1 MKPTDTSQRSYEKQI
16 QIYRKMGP
24 EKRLQTALDLA
35 ETSRKLLAEGVR
47 QRHPDYGEKEIMLAS
62 IRLMIEKDLFLA
74 AYSQAK
80 DIVP

>member
-74 AYSQAK
+74 AYPQAK